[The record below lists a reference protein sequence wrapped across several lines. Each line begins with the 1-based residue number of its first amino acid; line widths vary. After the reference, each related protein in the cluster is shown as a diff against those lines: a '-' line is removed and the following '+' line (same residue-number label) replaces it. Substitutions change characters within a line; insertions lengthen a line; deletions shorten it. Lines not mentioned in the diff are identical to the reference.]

1 MPHGTWP
8 NPSSNSATNLFHH
21 RDTEF
26 TEEKTAQQGR
36 KEVFLFRN
44 LCGLCGLVV
53 KDPLSPLCFFG
64 EVLLVTD
71 SFRVELVDARRR
83 LDVVVTEK
91 CSRLSRSRVQTLIE
105 SGHIK
110 LNGQPVKPRHAVH
123 TGDLVTIEEPAVVQ
137 TDLRPEAIPIA
148 FLFEDEFLAVINK
161 PAGLVV
167 HPGAGQ
173 TDGTLVNALLHHCT
187 TLSGIGG
194 EFRPGIVHRLDK
206 ETSGC
211 LVIAKNDEAH
221 QRLSRQFANR
231 VVEKIYLAI
240 CAGVFRQKT
249 GDIREPI
256 GRNPLHRQKMAVIE
270 KGRSAHT
277 QYEVVKEV
285 NDNSVVL
292 CRLLTGRTHQIRVH
306 FLHLKHPIL
315 GDAVYGKRAFG
326 GRLMLHAWRLGF
338 QHPITQNW
346 MEFRAEVPQEFVEF
360 GVDPNELIH
369 PRLGHSFAATSKP

>member
-1 MPHGTWP
+1 M
-8 NPSSNSATNLFHH
+8 
-21 RDTEF
+21 
-26 TEEKTAQQGR
+26 
-36 KEVFLFRN
+36 
-44 LCGLCGLVV
+44 
-53 KDPLSPLCFFG
+53 
-64 EVLLVTD
+64 
-71 SFRVELVDARRR
+71 VDARRR
-83 LDVVVTEK
+83 LDVVVAEK

-123 TGDLVTIEEPAVVQ
+123 AGDLVTVEEPAVVPTHLQ
-137 TDLRPEAIPIA
+137 PQAIPIT

-187 TLSGIGG
+187 ALSGIGG
-194 EFRPGIVHRLDK
+194 ELRPGIVHRLDK

-211 LVIAKNDEAH
+211 LVIAKNDEIH
-221 QRLSRQFANR
+221 HRLSRLFANR
-231 VVEKIYLAI
+231 EVEKIYLAI
-240 CAGVFRQKT
+240 CNGIFRQKI

-256 GRNPLHRQKMAVIE
+256 GRNPFHRKKMAVTD

-277 QYEVVKEV
+277 QYKVVKEV
-285 NDNSVVL
+285 NSNSVVL

-306 FLHLKHPIL
+306 LLHLKHPIL
-315 GDAVYGKRAFG
+315 GDDLYGRRAFA

-338 QHPITQNW
+338 QHPMTKNW
-346 MEFRAEVPQEFVEF
+346 MEFRAEVPQEFVGF
-360 GVDPNELIH
+360 GVDPDELIH
-369 PRLGHSFAATSKP
+369 TRLGNSFAATSKP

>member
-1 MPHGTWP
+1 M
-8 NPSSNSATNLFHH
+8 
-21 RDTEF
+21 
-26 TEEKTAQQGR
+26 
-36 KEVFLFRN
+36 
-44 LCGLCGLVV
+44 
-53 KDPLSPLCFFG
+53 
-64 EVLLVTD
+64 TD
-71 SFRVELVDARRR
+71 SFRVETVDARRR
-83 LDVVVTEK
+83 LDVVVAEK
-91 CSRLSRSRVQTLIE
+91 RARLSRSRVQNLIG

-110 LNGQPVKPRHAVH
+110 LNGQTVKPRQAVRA
-123 TGDLVTIEEPAVVQ
+123 GDVVTLEEPAVVPI
-137 TDLRPEAIPIA
+137 DLLPEAIQIV

-187 TLSGIGG
+187 DLSGIGG
-194 EFRPGIVHRLDK
+194 EVRPGIVHRLDK

-211 LVIAKNDEAH
+211 LVIAKNDEVH
-221 QRLSRQFANR
+221 HRLSRQFANR

-240 CAGVFRQKT
+240 CTGVFRQEI

-256 GRNPLHRQKMAVIE
+256 GRNPFHRKKMGIIE

-285 NDNSVVL
+285 NNNSVVL

-315 GDAVYGKRAFG
+315 GDDLYGKRASAR
-326 GRLMLHAWRLGF
+326 RLMLHAWRLGF